1 MKYIVTGSA
10 NLRFA
15 DGTSFSL
22 TPGIHDD
29 FPAEVKAHWAFAHH
43 AEKITDDAA
52 AVQFAGEEDLKA
64 QLAVLTETNASLTQQ
79 LSARDG
85 ELEDLKAQLAV
96 LTETNADKSGKTDK
110 K

>member
-10 NLRFA
+10 NLQFA

-22 TPGIHDD
+22 TAGIHDD
-29 FPAEVKAHWAFAHH
+29 FPEEVKAHWAFPHH

-52 AVQFAGEEDLKA
+52 TVHFVGEEDLKA
-64 QLAVLTETNASLTQQ
+64 QLTALTGTNVDLTNQ
-79 LSARDG
+79 LAARDG
-85 ELEDLKAQLAV
+85 ELEDLKAQLTA
-96 LTETNADKSGKTDK
+96 LNADKGGKTDK

>member
-29 FPAEVKAHWAFAHH
+29 FPEEVKAHWAFSHH

-52 AVQFAGEEDLKA
+52 AVHFVGEEDLKA
-64 QLAVLTETNASLTQQ
+64 QLAALTETNAELTQQ
-79 LSARDG
+79 LAARDT
-85 ELEDLKAQLAV
+85 ELEDLKAQLAA
-96 LTETNADKSGKTDK
+96 LNADKSGKTDK